1 MSLEPSWVWSELVA
15 FFKDFPETLASP
27 PGVSCPGIAEGS
39 HRLRLAGTLDGPRPV
54 PERLYGK
61 AWRVTRRPATFH
73 PVFEAPPRSS
83 ILKSPVVVLKSP
95 AFRSFAREFSN
106 SAGTTDKVH
115 PPYRSKEEAG
125 AIACSMRL
133 VLPSCAIPN
142 LRQAEPGPDLPA
154 RFHGATSLE
163 NSPQRGEKSFSMIR
177 CLRD

>member
-1 MSLEPSWVWSELVA
+1 MAV
-15 FFKDFPETLASP
+15 LAW
-27 PGVSCPGIAEGS
+27 PGRPFSTVSIRW
-39 HRLRLAGTLDGPRPV
+39 H
-54 PERLYGK
+54 
-61 AWRVTRRPATFH
+61 FH
-73 PVFEAPPRSS
+73 T
-83 ILKSPVVVLKSP
+83 